1 MVHLTGC
8 GRPFVTVALGCC
20 AKALSFCIIMPGFIL
35 PMYQQKHLFSKYE
48 VYTLSKNLCIACQNK
63 EFCYVRSAVYMSELL
78 YILGESDWRVRP
90 LVFAVRRWAREIGLT
105 NPTPGR
111 WITNFSLTLLVLFYL
126 QQRSKHQGPVLPTLN
141 TMISLAG

>member
-1 MVHLTGC
+1 MH
-8 GRPFVTVALGCC
+8 
-20 AKALSFCIIMPGFIL
+20 S
-35 PMYQQKHLFSKYE
+35 SK
-48 VYTLSKNLCIACQNK
+48 KRNIACENK
-63 EFCYVRSAVYMSELL
+63 ECSYVRSAVYMSELL

-90 LVFAVRRWAREIGLT
+90 LVFAVRSWAREIGLT

-126 QQRSKHQGPVLPTLN
+126 QQHSKRHGPVLPTLN